1 MLFQSEYSETNLFYC
16 LYVVLCIVSEKVKHN
31 LGKDETMV
39 CIFLIDNKITIFLR
53 NKTLIQ
59 HLMKN

>member
-16 LYVVLCIVSEKVKHN
+16 LYAELLCIVNEKVKHN

-39 CIFLIDNKITIFLR
+39 CIK
-53 NKTLIQ
+53 
-59 HLMKN
+59 